1 MAQDVIVHL
10 DGVTKTYD
18 LYTGEGDRIKALLG
32 LPAKGLHY
40 RALDGV
46 TQDFRRGEIIGLAGL
61 NGSGKS
67 TLAKIIAGITFPTR
81 GLCDVRGTV
90 NMLAANVGLND
101 QLTGRENIHYK
112 CMLMGL
118 TRRQIAEVEE
128 KIIDFAEIGVYIDQ
142 PLRTYSSGMRSRL
155 GFAISVHVDPEILIV
170 DEALSVG
177 DAAFSE
183 KCLAK
188 MQEFRDSGKT
198 IFFVTHAPWQML
210 HFCDRVMWLHKG
222 RVIGF
227 DDADIMVPSYV
238 EFTREWTKLQQAERD
253 ALMPVYTEYRER
265 FQRQQREAWAKQAAQ
280 RAAAQ

>member
-1 MAQDVIVHL
+1 
-10 DGVTKTYD
+10 
-18 LYTGEGDRIKALLG
+18 
-32 LPAKGLHY
+32 
-40 RALDGV
+40 
-46 TQDFRRGEIIGLAGL
+46 
-61 NGSGKS
+61 
-67 TLAKIIAGITFPTR
+67 
-81 GLCDVRGTV
+81 
-90 NMLAANVGLND
+90 
-101 QLTGRENIHYK
+101 
-112 CMLMGL
+112 
-118 TRRQIAEVEE
+118 
-128 KIIDFAEIGVYIDQ
+128 
-142 PLRTYSSGMRSRL
+142 
-155 GFAISVHVDPEILIV
+155 
-170 DEALSVG
+170 
-177 DAAFSE
+177 
-183 KCLAK
+183 

>member
-1 MAQDVIVHL
+1 MAQDVIVRL
-10 DGVTKTYD
+10 KDLTKTYD
-18 LYTGEGDRIKALLG
+18 LYTGEGDRIRALLG

-40 RALDGV
+40 SALDGV
-46 TQDFRRGEIIGLAGL
+46 TQDFLRGEIVGLAGL

-67 TLAKIIAGITFPTR
+67 TLAKIIAGITHPTS
-81 GLCDVRGTV
+81 GSCQVRGTV
-90 NMLAANVGLND
+90 NMLAANVGMND
-101 QLTGRENIHYK
+101 QLTGRENIYYK

-118 TRRQIAEVEE
+118 NRRQIEAVEE
-128 KIIDFAEIGVYIDQ
+128 EIIDFAEVGVYIDQ

-183 KCLAK
+183 KCLAR

-227 DDADIMVPSYV
+227 DDADVMVPSYV
-238 EFTREWTKLQQAERD
+238 EFTREWTRLDQAARD
-253 ALMPVYTEYRER
+253 ALEPVYADYRDA
-265 FQRQQREAWAKQAAQ
+265 FQRQQREAWAKKAAE